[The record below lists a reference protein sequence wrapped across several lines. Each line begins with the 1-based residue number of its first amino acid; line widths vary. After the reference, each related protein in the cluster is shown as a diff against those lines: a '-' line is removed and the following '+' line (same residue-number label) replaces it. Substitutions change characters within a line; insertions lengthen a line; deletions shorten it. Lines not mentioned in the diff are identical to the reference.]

1 MWVWWHHYINT
12 RTFEL
17 TRDSDVLRVDL
28 SLLSAQTEA
37 QLRYAGVF
45 ANSNFMPVFSAT
57 DHAHMALALDLAERG
72 LYTTRPNPRVG
83 CVLAQGAQVI
93 GTGWHQKAGAPHA
106 EVHALAAAG
115 AAARGATAYVTLEPC
130 AHFGRTP
137 PCADALIA
145 AGVARVVAAVVDPFP
160 QVSGLGL
167 ARLSAAG
174 IVTESGL
181 MHAQA
186 RALNAGFFS
195 RVERARPW
203 LRLKLAMSVDG
214 RTALANG
221 VSRWLTGAEA
231 RGDVHRLRARA
242 CAILTGVDTVLA
254 DDPRLDV
261 RLNAVDLPELAVPA
275 PLKIVLDRHLRTPPS
290 AKLFNTL
297 GAVLIAHSN
306 AAPESNRAALRAA
319 GAELW
324 QLPANESEQLP
335 ALFVELGRREINEVH
350 TEAGA
355 VLSGALL
362 QSGLVDELVL
372 YQAPILLGQHARPLL
387 QLPELTVMQD
397 RIALELMDQRM
408 FGVDLRFSYR
418 VLAR

>member
-1 MWVWWHHYINT
+1 
-12 RTFEL
+12 
-17 TRDSDVLRVDL
+17 
-28 SLLSAQTEA
+28 
-37 QLRYAGVF
+37 
-45 ANSNFMPVFSAT
+45 
-57 DHAHMALALDLAERG
+57 MALALDLAERG
-72 LYTTRPNPRVG
+72 LFTTRPNPRVG
-83 CVLAQGAQVI
+83 CVLAQGAQVV

-106 EVHALAAAG
+106 EVYALAAAG
-115 AAARGATAYVTLEPC
+115 ELARGATAYVTLEPC

-145 AGVARVVAAVVDPFP
+145 AGVARVVAACVDPFP
-160 QVSGLGL
+160 QVAGLGL

-174 IVTESGL
+174 IAAESGL

-186 RALNAGFFS
+186 RTLNAGFFS
-195 RVERARPW
+195 RLERARPW

-221 VSRWLTGAEA
+221 LSSWLTGAQA
-231 RGDVHRLRARA
+231 RVDVHRLRARA

-254 DDPRLDV
+254 DDPALDV
-261 RLNAVDLPELAVPA
+261 RLDAADLPELAVPA
-275 PLKIVLDRHLRTPPS
+275 PLKIVLDRHLRTPVT
-290 AKLFNTL
+290 AKLLSTP
-297 GAVLIAHSN
+297 GAVLIAHTDS
-306 AAPESNRAALRAA
+306 APEPRQAALRAA

-324 QLPANESEQLP
+324 RLPTAEPEQLP
-335 ALFVELGRREINEVH
+335 ALFAELGKRAINEVH

-362 QSGLVDELVL
+362 QAGLVDELVL

-387 QLPELTVMQD
+387 QFPELTAMQD
-397 RIALELMDQRM
+397 RIALELTDQRA
-408 FGVDLRFSYR
+408 FGVDLRFRYR

>member
-1 MWVWWHHYINT
+1 MLM
-12 RTFEL
+12 F
-17 TRDSDVLRVDL
+17 LRNDTL
-28 SLLSAQTEA
+28 MTD
-37 QLRYAGVF
+37 
-45 ANSNFMPVFSAT
+45 FSAT
-57 DHAHMALALDLAERG
+57 DHAHMALALELAELG
-72 LYTTRPNPRVG
+72 LFTTRPNPRVG
-83 CVLAQGAQVI
+83 CVLAHGEQVV
-93 GTGWHQKAGAPHA
+93 GSGWHQQAGAPHA

-115 AAARGATAYVTLEPC
+115 ARARGATAYVTLEPC

-145 AGVARVVAAVVDPFP
+145 AGVARVVAACVDPFP
-160 QVSGLGL
+160 QVAGLGL

-174 IVTESGL
+174 IETETGL

-195 RVERARPW
+195 RVERGRPW

-221 VSRWLTGAEA
+221 QSRWLTGPEA
-231 RGDVHRLRARA
+231 RRDVHRLRARA

-254 DDPRLDV
+254 DDPGLDV
-261 RLNAVDLPELAVPA
+261 RLDAADLPELTVPA
-275 PLKIVLDRHLRTPPS
+275 PIKVILDRHLRTPPV
-290 AKLFNTL
+290 AKLFSTP
-297 GAVLIAHSN
+297 GAVLIAHCN
-306 AAPESNRAALRAA
+306 AGSERTRSALRAA

-324 QLPANESEQLP
+324 QLPLDPAEQLP
-335 ALFVELGRREINEVH
+335 ALFVELGKRAINEVH

-355 VLSGALL
+355 VLCGALL
-362 QSGLVDELVL
+362 QSGLVDELLL

-387 QLPELTVMQD
+387 QLPELHSMQE
-397 RIALELMDQRM
+397 RIGLELVDQCA

-418 VLAR
+418 VLSPCDSN

>member
-1 MWVWWHHYINT
+1 MC
-12 RTFEL
+12 
-17 TRDSDVLRVDL
+17 LRISVD
-28 SLLSAQTEA
+28 A

-45 ANSNFMPVFSAT
+45 AKSNFMPDFSLT
-57 DHAHMALALDLAERG
+57 DHAHMALALELAERG
-72 LYTTRPNPRVG
+72 LFTTRPNPRVG
-83 CVLAQGAQVI
+83 CVLAQGAQVVA
-93 GTGWHQKAGAPHA
+93 TGWHQKAGSPHA

-115 AAARGATAYVTLEPC
+115 AYARGATAYVTLEPC

-145 AGVARVVAAVVDPFP
+145 AGVARVVAACVDPFP

-221 VSRWLTGAEA
+221 VSRWLTGAQA
-231 RGDVHRLRARA
+231 RRDVHRLRARA

-254 DDPRLDV
+254 DDPSLDV
-261 RLNAVDLPELAVPA
+261 RLSTADLPDLPELAVPA
-275 PLKIVLDRHLRTPPS
+275 PLKIVLDRHLRTPAT
-290 AKLFNTL
+290 AKLFNTP
-297 GAVLIAHSN
+297 GAVLIAHLN
-306 AAPESNRAALRAA
+306 TAAEPSQAALRAA

-324 QLPANESEQLP
+324 RLPANESEQLP
-335 ALFVELGRREINEVH
+335 ALFAELGRREINEVH

-372 YQAPILLGQHARPLL
+372 YQAPVLLGQHARPLL
-387 QLPELTVMQD
+387 QLPELTAMQD
-397 RIALELMDQRM
+397 RIALELMDQRA
-408 FGVDLRFSYR
+408 FGADLRFSYR

>member
-1 MWVWWHHYINT
+1 
-12 RTFEL
+12 
-17 TRDSDVLRVDL
+17 
-28 SLLSAQTEA
+28 
-37 QLRYAGVF
+37 
-45 ANSNFMPVFSAT
+45 
-57 DHAHMALALDLAERG
+57 MALAMELAARG

-83 CVLAQGAQVI
+83 CVLAQGEQVV
-93 GTGWHQKAGAPHA
+93 GTGWHQKTGAPHA

-115 AAARGATAYVTLEPC
+115 LHARDATAYVTLEPC

-145 AGVARVVAAVVDPFP
+145 AGVARVVAACVDPFP
-160 QVSGLGL
+160 EVAGLGL

-174 IVTESGL
+174 IATESGL

-221 VSRWLTGAEA
+221 LSRWLTGPQA
-231 RGDVHRLRARA
+231 RSDVHRLRARA

-254 DDPRLDV
+254 DDPSLDV
-261 RLNAVDLPELAVPA
+261 RLDAADLPTLAVPA
-275 PLKIVLDRHLRTPPS
+275 PLKIVLDRQLRTPAT
-290 AKLFNTL
+290 AKLFSTP
-297 GAVLIAHSN
+297 GAVLIAHSQ
-306 AAPESNRAALRAA
+306 AAPELRRAALRAA

-324 QLPANESEQLP
+324 QLPENVAEQLP
-335 ALFVELGRREINEVH
+335 ALFAELGKRQINEVH

-355 VLSGALL
+355 VLCGALM
-362 QSGLVDELVL
+362 QAGLVDELVL

-387 QLPELTVMQD
+387 QLPELTAMDD
-397 RIALELMDQRM
+397 RITLELMDQCA
-408 FGVDLRFSYR
+408 FGVDMRFRYR
-418 VLAR
+418 PVGSKIQPTLECDTCAD

>member
-1 MWVWWHHYINT
+1 M
-12 RTFEL
+12 
-17 TRDSDVLRVDL
+17 S
-28 SLLSAQTEA
+28 Q
-37 QLRYAGVF
+37 
-45 ANSNFMPVFSAT
+45 FSTT
-57 DHAHMALALDLAERG
+57 DHAHMALAMELAERG
-72 LYTTRPNPRVG
+72 LFTTRPNPRVG
-83 CVLAQGAQVI
+83 CVLAQGEQVV

-115 AAARGATAYVTLEPC
+115 VHARGATAYVTLEPC

-145 AGVARVVAAVVDPFP
+145 AGVARVVAACVDPFP
-160 QVSGLGL
+160 QVAGLGL

-174 IVTESGL
+174 IATESGL

-221 VSRWLTGAEA
+221 LSRWLTGPQA
-231 RGDVHRLRARA
+231 RSDVHKLRARA

-254 DDPRLDV
+254 DDPSLDV
-261 RLNAVDLPELAVPA
+261 RLDATNLPELAVPA
-275 PLKIVLDRHLRTPPS
+275 PLKIVLDRHLRTPAN
-290 AKLFNTL
+290 AKLFGTP
-297 GAVLIAHSN
+297 GTVLIAHSET
-306 AAPESNRAALRAA
+306 APELCRAALRAA

-324 QLPANESEQLP
+324 QLPENVAEQLP
-335 ALFVELGRREINEVH
+335 ALFAELGKRNFNEVH

-355 VLSGALL
+355 VLCGALL
-362 QSGLVDELVL
+362 QAGLVDELVL

-387 QLPELTVMQD
+387 HLPELHTMQD
-397 RIALELMDQRM
+397 RIALELVDQRAL
-408 FGVDLRFSYR
+408 GVDLRFSYR
-418 VLAR
+418 VINSSS

>member
-1 MWVWWHHYINT
+1 
-12 RTFEL
+12 
-17 TRDSDVLRVDL
+17 
-28 SLLSAQTEA
+28 
-37 QLRYAGVF
+37 
-45 ANSNFMPVFSAT
+45 MPHFSAT
-57 DHAHMALALDLAERG
+57 DHAHMALALALAERG
-72 LYTTRPNPRVG
+72 LFTTRPNPRVG
-83 CVLAQGAQVI
+83 CVLTQGEQVI
-93 GTGWHQKAGAPHA
+93 GIGWHQKAGAPHA

-160 QVSGLGL
+160 QVAGLGL
-167 ARLSAAG
+167 ARLNAAG

-181 MHAQA
+181 MHVQA

-221 VSRWLTGAEA
+221 VSRWLTGPEA
-231 RGDVHRLRARA
+231 RRDVHRLRARA

-254 DDPRLDV
+254 DDPSLDV
-261 RLNAVDLPELAVPA
+261 RLDAADLAALPVPA
-275 PLKIVLDRHLRTPPS
+275 PLKIVLDRHLRTPS
-290 AKLFNTL
+290 TAKLLRTH
-297 GAVLIAHSN
+297 GAVLIAHGE
-306 AAPESNRAALRAA
+306 AAPEHQRAVLRAA

-324 QLPANESEQLP
+324 QLPATESEQLP
-335 ALFVELGRREINEVH
+335 ALFAELGKREINEVH

-372 YQAPILLGQHARPLL
+372 YQAPILLGPHARPLL
-387 QLPELTVMQD
+387 QLPELNAMDD
-397 RIALELMDQRM
+397 RIALELIDQRT

-418 VLAR
+418 VLTG